1 MLTEHVGRA
10 VPDSDLDDSAIHD
23 RDLGWL
29 RSADAV
35 VAEVTI
41 PSLGVGYELA
51 LAETWGKPVLA
62 LHRPER
68 GPLSAMIS
76 GAPGIE
82 VAAYGS
88 LEDAALAVAGFLRRR
103 APGAPAR
110 A

>member
-1 MLTEHVGRA
+1 MLTEHVGRET
-10 VPDSDLDDSAIHD
+10 PDSELDDRAIHD

-35 VAEVTI
+35 VAEVST

-51 LAETWGKPVLA
+51 LAESWGKPVLA
-62 LHRPER
+62 LHRRQR
-68 GPLSAMIS
+68 GPLSALVA

-88 LEDAALAVAGFLRRR
+88 LEEARALLDEFLRRR
-103 APGAPAR
+103 APGEPAR